1 LKLVIICDMWLT
13 GFDVPSLHTMYID
26 KPLKNHTLMQAIARV
41 NRIFKDK
48 PGGLIVDY
56 IGIADNLK
64 KALSIYS
71 SDIRKEALIPLQE
84 VIDKMMEM
92 YDIVQS
98 MFNGLDLGNWK
109 KLASGEM
116 ARLFQQAVNTIVT
129 DKKSGNID
137 EDKKIRFVEKSTAL
151 YKLFALVMPHAEAH
165 HIRDEVE
172 FFQAVKMQIR
182 KMMAGPKEP
191 GPGIDVDSA
200 LQELISKSIVAEGV
214 IDIFKMKEKGKP
226 DISIFDDK
234 FLEEVRKQKFRNVAI
249 EVLRK
254 LLNDE
259 IKVRMRKNIIRY
271 KSLMEMLE
279 KIIEQY
285 ENNIINSAQV
295 IENLIALAKEIRTA
309 DKSGELLGL
318 SEEETAF
325 YDAIKE
331 GKGVIMKDSELK
343 ELVQSLV
350 GVIRRDLAIDWTN
363 SEIIQSRIRANVTRL
378 LMQKEFPVEKRETVI
393 KMIFEQAKALY
404 RDFVPEIIKI

>member
-1 LKLVIICDMWLT
+1 
-13 GFDVPSLHTMYID
+13 MYID